1 MTRTFLTGLAA
12 LALACSCSAQQSK
25 APAEPAAKKTTAPQS
40 KSPAATTPAKSSAG
54 TATAVGQSAGTK
66 APAAAKGAPGKAPAA
81 KSAPA
86 PRLDLATPKD
96 KFSYSYGAMVG
107 QNIMGQNLD
116 MDVDLFLRGFRD
128 TLGGAATLLT
138 PQEMNDVLNKAQ
150 QELRARQQ
158 EQQKV
163 LGEKN
168 KREGEAFLA
177 QNRARPGVVTLP
189 SGLQYEEITPGA
201 GPTPKATD
209 TVTTHYR
216 GTLIDGA
223 EFDSSYKRGQPATF
237 AVTGVIK
244 GWTEALQLMKVGAKW
259 KLYIP
264 ANLAYGEQ
272 QRGQFITPHSTL
284 VFDIE
289 LLGIK
294 EAAPPAQP
302 AAPATPPPAQKP
314 PR

>member
-1 MTRTFLTGLAA
+1 MTATLALGAFTLAA
-12 LALACSCSAQQSK
+12 PVLAQQAK
-25 APAEPAAKKTTAPQS
+25 APAEPAAKKTAAPQTKSGGPATAPAA
-40 KSPAATTPAKSSAG
+40 KSTTPAKS
-54 TATAVGQSAGTK
+54 
-66 APAAAKGAPGKAPAA
+66 PKGAPGKSAAA

-86 PRLDLATPKD
+86 PNPKLDTSKD

-107 QNIMGQNLD
+107 QNIKGQNLD
-116 MDVDLFLRGFRD
+116 LDMDLFLRGFRD
-128 TLGGAATLLT
+128 SLGGVATLLT

-163 LGEKN
+163 MGEKN
-168 KREGEAFLA
+168 RREGEAFLA

-189 SGLQYEEITPGA
+189 SGLQYEEVTPGA

-216 GTLIDGA
+216 GTLIDGT
-223 EFDSSYKRGQPATF
+223 EFDSSYKRGQPASF

-264 ANLAYGEQ
+264 AHLAYGEQ
-272 QRGQFITPHSTL
+272 QRGQLITPNSTL

-294 EAAPPAQP
+294 EAAPPPQP
-302 AAPATPPPAQKP
+302 VTPAPGTPPPAQKP